1 MIKVIIIDDE
11 HMARESIHILLDKYF
26 EGQFD
31 VVAKASSVVE
41 GIKAINKF
49 NPDLV
54 FLDVQM
60 PEQNGFDLFEAFDK
74 IDFKVIFTT
83 AHEEYARKAIKH
95 QPFDY
100 LLKPIDLQELRDT
113 IYRLKSEITTN
124 KDAILDR
131 LDQLESKLNG
141 KRMEIFNTQE
151 GDYVVN
157 FDEIIYCKGEGN
169 YTEIIR
175 TNGDKILVSKNLKK
189 IEEILPAD
197 EFIRVHQSIL
207 VNRSQID
214 RYDKKLLNLHLK
226 NGEKLSVS
234 MRKLSNIFNGF

>member
-11 HMARESIHILLDKYF
+11 HMAQESIHILLDKYF

-31 VVAKASSVVE
+31 VVAKASSVLG
-41 GIKAINKF
+41 GIKAINKY

-54 FLDVQM
+54 FLDIQM
-60 PEQNGFDLFEAFDK
+60 PGENGFDLFEAFEK
-74 IDFKVIFTT
+74 IDFRVIFTT

-100 LLKPIDLQELRDT
+100 LLKPIDLQELRET
-113 IYRLKSEITTN
+113 IERLKSEIATN
-124 KDAILDR
+124 KDVIIER
-131 LDQLESKLNG
+131 LNRLESKLNG

-175 TNGDKILVSKNLKK
+175 TNGNKILVSKNLKK
-189 IEEILPAD
+189 IEEILPPD

-214 RYDKKLLNLHLK
+214 RYDKKSLFLHLK

-234 MRKLSNIFNGF
+234 MRKLANIFNGF

>member
-11 HMARESIHILLDKYF
+11 HMAQESIHILLDKYF

-31 VVAKASSVVE
+31 VVAKASSVLG

-54 FLDVQM
+54 FLDIQM

-100 LLKPIDLQELRDT
+100 LLKPIDLQELRET
-113 IYRLKSEITTN
+113 IGRLKSEITTN
-124 KDAILDR
+124 KDAILDK
-131 LDQLESKLNG
+131 LDKLESKLNG
-141 KRMEIFNTQE
+141 KRVEIFNTQE

-157 FDEIIYCKGEGN
+157 FDEIIFCKGEGN

-175 TNGDKILVSKNLKK
+175 TNGGKILVSKNLKK

-197 EFIRVHQSIL
+197 EFIRIHQSTL

-214 RYDKKLLNLHLK
+214 RYDKKMLNLYLK
-226 NGEKLSVS
+226 NGDELPVS